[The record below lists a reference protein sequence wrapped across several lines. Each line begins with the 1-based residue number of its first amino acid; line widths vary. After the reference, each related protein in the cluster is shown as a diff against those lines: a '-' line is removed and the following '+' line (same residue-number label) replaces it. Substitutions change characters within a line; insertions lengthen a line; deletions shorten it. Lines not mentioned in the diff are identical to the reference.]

1 MKPTQNFE
9 SLPLWE
15 PLMAFVKE
23 IYSITEFFSESEKN
37 GMGQKLRDKAT
48 NIPMLLAAALS
59 SNGKISAA
67 DAKTALVETETLLI
81 VCKHLDIITPAL
93 NESLQED
100 IQQLGAQLNALTQR
114 INKNM

>member
-1 MKPTQNFE
+1 MKPTQKFE

-23 IYSITEFFSESEKN
+23 IYSITAFFPESEIN

-59 SNGKISAA
+59 SNGKISVA
-67 DAKTALVETETLLI
+67 DAKTAMVETETLLI
-81 VCKHLDIITPAL
+81 VCKHLDIITPAT
-93 NESLQED
+93 NEDLQD
-100 IQQLGAQLNALTQR
+100 SIQQLSGQLNSLSQR
-114 INKNM
+114 MDKK

>member
-1 MKPTQNFE
+1 MKPIQNFE

-23 IYSITEFFSESEKN
+23 IYSITDFFPESEKN

-48 NIPMLLAAALS
+48 NIPMLLAAALH
-59 SNGKISAA
+59 SNGKVSAA

-81 VCKHLDIITPAL
+81 ICKHLDIITPTTY
-93 NESLQED
+93 EGLQES
-100 IQQLGAQLNALTQR
+100 IQLLSGQISSLAMRLD
-114 INKNM
+114 K

>member
-1 MKPTQNFE
+1 MKPIQNFE

-23 IYSITEFFSESEKN
+23 IYSITQFFPDSEKK

-48 NIPMLLAAALS
+48 NIPMLLAAALN

-81 VCKHLDIITPAL
+81 ICKHLDIITPAT
-93 NESLQED
+93 NEGLQET
-100 IQQLGAQLNALTQR
+100 IQQLSGQLSSLAVRLDKQ
-114 INKNM
+114 